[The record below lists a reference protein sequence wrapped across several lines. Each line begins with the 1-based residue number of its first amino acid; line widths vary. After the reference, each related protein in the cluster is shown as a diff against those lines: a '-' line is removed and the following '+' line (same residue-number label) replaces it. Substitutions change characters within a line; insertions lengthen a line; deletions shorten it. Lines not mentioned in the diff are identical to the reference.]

1 MKAYSK
7 SDEPGDRWDN
17 GEDEP
22 RHVDRDEHD
31 SGDDLE
37 ERSQRLNDAVRD
49 RVVDLVDTNDPPLTK
64 NSIGKAHDILILREP
79 IQDATYRSRI
89 VEL

>member
-1 MKAYSK
+1 MTRDTVREEVDGNTMKAYSK
-7 SDEPGDRWDN
+7 SDEPSDRRDN

-49 RVVDLVDTNDPPLTK
+49 RVVDLKVANDSVSTR
-64 NSIGKAHDILILREP
+64 NSN
-79 IQDATYRSRI
+79 
-89 VEL
+89 V